1 MSSAISDYN
10 VNELHTARRSSVVSK
25 KRLYSDLDLS
35 LALNQNFRDI
45 VPLID
50 IDAVKNSIKNLVLSN
65 FYDRPFQP
73 ALGSNVSGLL
83 FEPADNFTVAAM
95 RQEIKRVIKKFEPRA
110 DSVVVEI
117 IDNSDRNTYNINI
130 GFRVVAIDQRVDITL
145 YLKRIR

>member
-10 VNELHTARRSSVVSK
+10 VNELYVSRRSSVVSK

-35 LALNQNFRDI
+35 LALNLNFRDI
-45 VPLID
+45 VPLVD
-50 IDAVKNSIKNLVLSN
+50 IDAVKNSIKNLILSN

-73 ALGSNVSGLL
+73 ALGSNVSALL
-83 FEPADNFTVAAM
+83 FEPADNFTMSAM
-95 RQEIKRVIKKFEPRA
+95 REEIKRVIKKFEPRA

-117 IDNSDRNTYNINI
+117 LDNSDRNAYNINI
-130 GFRVVAIDQRVDITL
+130 GFRVIAIDQRVDITL